1 MKNLPHSSSVV
12 ESVITTVPELL
23 AHMSVRM
30 GKITEAIIMI
40 SAVATDYET
49 LTQSWVQQA
58 ITTMS
63 IIHEV
68 EYHPEQATLSDIRMI
83 TTGMRQIAQYQQWC
97 AAAGIISPMN
107 HEILATEL
115 DRVRE
120 FFTNRIETYCIGQVE
135 YPFRATAPI
144 TDRSEISIEQLFSET
159 PSLRTYSEKSDHQKI
174 DQSIKDKDIQE
185 KPSTHQ
191 MSNRE
196 QKTLP
201 NHEGQH
207 NTQQSSIKK
216 PQDLFVQSFSLS
228 KKSPITSG
236 EDKKDRRDAIMRTI
250 RSKGRVTIK
259 DIAENIT
266 GCSEKTIQRDLQE
279 LIHHGVL
286 TREGEKRWAVYM
298 LAMKNS

>member
-1 MKNLPHSSSVV
+1 MKNLPHSSAVV

-23 AHMSVRM
+23 AHISVRM

-40 SAVATDYET
+40 GAVATDHET
-49 LTQSWVQQA
+49 LTQPWIQQA

-63 IIHEV
+63 IIHQV
-68 EYHPEQATLSDIRMI
+68 EYHPEQATVSDIRMI
-83 TTGMRQIAQYQQWC
+83 AIGMRQIAQYQQWC
-97 AAAGIISPMN
+97 VAAGIISPMN

-135 YPFRATAPI
+135 YPFRATAPVM
-144 TDRSEISIEQLFSET
+144 DRSEISLEQLFIET

-174 DQSIKDKDIQE
+174 DHPIRDTDNHE
-185 KPSTHQ
+185 KLPIHQVTH
-191 MSNRE
+191 RE
-196 QKTLP
+196 QKTP
-201 NHEGQH
+201 SSHEGQR
-207 NTQQSSIKK
+207 NTQASPVKK
-216 PQDLFVQSFSLS
+216 PQDLFVQNFPVA
-228 KKSPITSG
+228 KKTPLASG